1 LQKLITNIYVYTA
14 DFSDIPSPPPLLN
27 PMSIRSLH
35 FDEEEITRQKNVFLV
50 QMSYSAKKT
59 EKDRKRQKRTQ

>member
-1 LQKLITNIYVYTA
+1 
-14 DFSDIPSPPPLLN
+14 
-27 PMSIRSLH
+27 MSIRSLH

-59 EKDRKRQKRTQ
+59 EKDRKRQKKAEEDAVEKIEKVEN